1 MPFNNRAAN
10 ALHLPLAR
18 GRKSAIASRRRYRS
32 TRFGMN
38 QYVSD
43 YHKCSSPR
51 ERRFHEPRRMPISGA
66 MDHSLL
72 TASRTTHVKIVVV
85 ALLGA
90 ILVVSI
96 GIAAHVGGTPSA
108 VLAPTV
114 VKAGQP
120 ATFTKDNRTLAR

>member
-1 MPFNNRAAN
+1 M
-10 ALHLPLAR
+10 
-18 GRKSAIASRRRYRS
+18 
-32 TRFGMN
+32 
-38 QYVSD
+38 
-43 YHKCSSPR
+43 
-51 ERRFHEPRRMPISGA
+51 SGA
-66 MDHSLL
+66 VDHSLL

-85 ALLGA
+85 ALMSA

-108 VLAPTV
+108 ALAPTV